1 MTKPAAPASATAESP
16 GAAAPAATAAI
27 AASVPAVD
35 AAIDTADAQP
45 ARWRLVAQR
54 YGRGVLLIAV
64 LIGAIVW
71 LGPRVLRGPEV
82 ALLQVVQQDFVQSV
96 VASGRVESPHR
107 VSVGAQITGTVARVP
122 VDEGQQVDV
131 DTILIELDASELQ
144 AVVTQAQAS
153 VALAR
158 AQLRQLQEV
167 QAPVAALT
175 LQEAEANQRAALRIL
190 QRQQELK
197 ADSMIS
203 QSVLDEALRAEQVTR
218 SKVSSFRQQ
227 LLSTGAQG
235 SQAELAAVTLQ
246 QAQASL
252 QLALARLA
260 YTRLTAPVAGVLI
273 SRQVEPGSVVQ
284 PGLVLMQLAPSTST
298 QLVVQIEEKNLH
310 LLQLGQRALVSA
322 DAYADAS
329 FPATLTYI
337 NPGIDAGRG
346 VVEVKLAVATPPAYL
361 RQDMTVSVDIVVAS
375 RLQAVLVPA
384 GAVHDNDPR
393 APWVLLLDGWR
404 VRRQDVQ
411 LGLRSRGWSEVL
423 SGLQPGDWLVPV
435 SNGQIQPG
443 QRIRQLPAVAG
454 VSK

>member
-1 MTKPAAPASATAESP
+1 MTKPAAPATAPAESS
-16 GAAAPAATAAI
+16 GAAPPAATA
-27 AASVPAVD
+27 SVPTVEPA
-35 AAIDTADAQP
+35 DTQP
-45 ARWRLVAQR
+45 AHWRLLVQR

-64 LIGAIVW
+64 LIGAIIW
-71 LGPRVLRGPEV
+71 LGPRVLRGPQV

-167 QAPVAALT
+167 QAPVAALA

-190 QRQQELK
+190 QRQQELN

-203 QSVLDEALRAEQVTR
+203 QSVLDEAQRAEQVTR
-218 SKVSSFRQQ
+218 SKVSSLRQQ
-227 LLSTGAQG
+227 LLSTGAEG

-298 QLVVQIEEKNLH
+298 QLLVQIEEKNLH

-322 DAYADAS
+322 DAYADVS

-346 VVEVKLAVATPPAYL
+346 VVEVKLAVAAPPAYL

-375 RLQAVLVPA
+375 RQQAVLVPA
-384 GAVHDNDPR
+384 GAVHDNDPH

-411 LGLRSRGWSEVL
+411 LGLRSQGWSEVL

-443 QRIRQLPAVAG
+443 QRIRQLPAAATR
-454 VSK
+454 

>member
-1 MTKPAAPASATAESP
+1 MTKPVAPVSATAELPS
-16 GAAAPAATAAI
+16 AAAPAATAAI
-27 AASVPAVD
+27 AAVD
-35 AAIDTADAQP
+35 PAIDTADAQP
-45 ARWRLVAQR
+45 ARWRLVVQR

-71 LGPRVLRGPEV
+71 LGPRLLRGPQV
-82 ALLQVVQQDFVQSV
+82 ALLQVVQKDFVQSV

-167 QAPVAALT
+167 QAPVAALA

-203 QSVLDEALRAEQVTR
+203 QSVLDEAQRAEQVTR

-246 QAQASL
+246 QAQASLQLAQASL

-310 LLQLGQRALVSA
+310 LLQLGQLALVSA
-322 DAYADAS
+322 DAYTDQS

-404 VRRQDVQ
+404 ARRQDVQ
-411 LGLRSRGWSEVL
+411 LGLRSQGWSEVL

-443 QRIRQLPAVAG
+443 
-454 VSK
+454 